1 MSRITS
7 HSVYLK
13 KFRTNF
19 RSGSDVWLFIHIF
32 TLVTLLPF
40 LLHVWSLKRLARVLT
55 PRNKPKRGLYD
66 EFSYIDQIVNYTDF
80 ILRRG
85 IWIYRP
91 NCLKRSLIL
100 YHFLSKQ
107 GCDIQLCLGVRKT
120 QEKLFGH
127 AWLVRYGQVYL
138 EHPSI
143 DVSTY
148 TITCSFSASDF
159 NRSSELTSEMELL
172 LECARYQF
180 HPSDSERVIHILK
193 KPINWPCFLNHVRQH
208 KLLEPAY
215 RALALKKH
223 DAVPDAIITSLKHDN
238 HQFTAR
244 AMLLTSELI
253 HITSCLREADI
264 NTIAYKGPILAKEIY
279 GKTST
284 RHFKDLDLLVNDASR
299 IHATKIILSL
309 GYRPRLELEWEHSFI
324 CDKTQIMVDLHWGL
338 APKSMRFDVSFAS
351 LWEHHKLIDIAG
363 VPIAALDSENTLI
376 VHCINA
382 AKDDWHSFG
391 QIHDTGQIITTCDLN
406 WELLLCRSDTYDCRR
421 IVLLGVAL
429 SAQLFDVPLPPAAKK
444 AVGQEKSLQFLCSKI
459 TDKLLQPDNS
469 HKDVLFLN
477 ILNLNRIRALSRE
490 RWTDKIPH
498 YWRII
503 LHILSPNEKDYA
515 FISFPK
521 LLFPL
526 YLIVRPIRLIRKLIF
541 TLTKKQT
548 D

>member
-7 HSVYLK
+7 HSVYLN

-19 RSGSDVWLFIHIF
+19 RSGSDIWLFIHIF
-32 TLVTLLPF
+32 ALTTLLPL
-40 LLHVWSLKRLARVLT
+40 LLHIWPLKRLARVLT
-55 PRNKPKRGLYD
+55 PRNKPKRGLND
-66 EFSYIDQIVNYTDF
+66 EINFIDRIVNYTDF
-80 ILRRG
+80 ILGRG

-100 YHFLSKQ
+100 YHFLNKQ
-107 GCDIQLCLGVRKT
+107 GCDIQLCLGVRKI
-120 QEKLFGH
+120 QEKLLGH
-127 AWLVRYGQVYL
+127 AWLVRHGQVYL

-159 NRSSELTSEMELL
+159 NSSSEWTSEMELL

-180 HPSDSERVIHILK
+180 HPSDSERIIHILK
-193 KPINWPCFLNHVRQH
+193 KPINWPCFLDHVRQH

-215 RALALKKH
+215 RALASKKH

-244 AMLLTSELI
+244 AMLLTRELI

-279 GKTST
+279 RNTSK
-284 RHFKDLDLLVNDASR
+284 RHFKDLDLLINKANRVK
-299 IHATKIILSL
+299 ATKIIRSL

-376 VHCINA
+376 AHCINA

-391 QIHDTGQIITTCDLN
+391 QIHDTGIIINSCDLN
-406 WELLLCRSDTYDCRR
+406 WEIVLSRSHTIGCRR

-429 SAQLFDVPLPPAAKK
+429 SAQLFDAPLPPSINK
-444 AVGQEKSLQFLCSKI
+444 AVNQEKALQFLCSKI
-459 TDKLLQPDNS
+459 SDRLLQPDKLQ
-469 HKDVLFLN
+469 KDALFLN
-477 ILNLNRIRALSRE
+477 ILNLNRVRALSRE
-490 RWTDKIPH
+490 RWTDKVPH
-498 YWRII
+498 YRCII
-503 LHILSPNEKDYA
+503 LHILCPNEKDYA
-515 FISFPK
+515 FVSLPK
-521 LLFPL
+521 WLLPL
-526 YLIVRPIRLIRKLIF
+526 YFIVRPIRLVRKLIF
-541 TLTKKQT
+541 TLIQEQT